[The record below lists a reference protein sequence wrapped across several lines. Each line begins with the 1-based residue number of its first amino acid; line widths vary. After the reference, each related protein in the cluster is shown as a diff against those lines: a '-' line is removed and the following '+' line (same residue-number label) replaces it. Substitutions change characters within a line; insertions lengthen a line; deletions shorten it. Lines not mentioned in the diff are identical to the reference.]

1 MACDYTETNY
11 TRGQGK
17 DHNHH
22 EGIVT
27 RTHTGHS
34 AMEWMISFD
43 RFKCN
48 WSSDLRLKR
57 KFETSE
63 GKKIIEI
70 NVRKVRAR
78 LFKWSR
84 L

>member
-11 TRGQGK
+11 TRRQGK
-17 DHNHH
+17 DHNHQ

-27 RTHTGHS
+27 RTLTGHS

-63 GKKIIEI
+63 GKKKIEKK
-70 NVRKVRAR
+70 NHRN
-78 LFKWSR
+78 
-84 L
+84 